1 MFFGPLRSRP
11 LHVGSASKNCIPGEL
26 NMKFLHIAA
35 AAALGLFV
43 PCAIHAASLCPA
55 VGDATAG
62 CDLIIT
68 VTNAGTTVTAGPS
81 FSLAGG
87 TYDGSDDTLI
97 GIINNSS
104 HSLSSISL
112 SSSTDIFGFDGD
124 GIDSFGVAGNVKDT
138 SGYGGPNSFF
148 SGINPSATAGTVD
161 FVSALAAGGGNTF
174 FSLEEALIP
183 SQVVVTPPP
192 STVPEPSTLVLLGTG
207 LVGVCGAVRRRF
219 AL

>member
-1 MFFGPLRSRP
+1 
-11 LHVGSASKNCIPGEL
+11 
-26 NMKFLHIAA
+26 MKILQIAA
-35 AAALGLFV
+35 VAAFGLFV
-43 PCAIHAASLCPA
+43 PYTLHAASICPA

-62 CDLIIT
+62 CDLVIT
-68 VTNAGTTVTAGPS
+68 VTNSGTTVAAGPS

-112 SSSTDIFGFDGD
+112 SSTTDIFGFDGD
-124 GIDSFGVAGNVKDT
+124 GIDTFGVAGNKQDT
-138 SGYGGPNSFF
+138 SGYGGPDTFF
-148 SGINPSATAGTVD
+148 SGINLSATAGTVD
-161 FVSALAAGGGNTF
+161 FVTPLAAGGGNTY
-174 FSLEEALIP
+174 FSLEEALVP
-183 SQVVVTPPP
+183 SQVVVTPP

-207 LVGVCGAVRRRF
+207 LVGVCGAFRRRF

>member
-1 MFFGPLRSRP
+1 
-11 LHVGSASKNCIPGEL
+11 
-26 NMKFLHIAA
+26 MKILHIAA

-43 PCAIHAASLCPA
+43 PCALHAASLCPA

-68 VTNAGTTVTAGPS
+68 VTNSGTSVAVGPS

-104 HSLSSISL
+104 SSLSSIKL

-124 GIDSFGVAGNVKDT
+124 GIDTYGVTGNSKDS
-138 SGYGGPNSFF
+138 SGYGGPDSFF
-148 SGINPSATAGTVD
+148 TGINAFATSGTVD
-161 FVSALAAGGGNTF
+161 FVTSLAAGGGNTY
-174 FSLEEALIP
+174 FSLEEALVP
-183 SQVVVTPPP
+183 SEVIVTPPTP
-192 STVPEPSTLVLLGTG
+192 GVPEPSTIVLLGTG
-207 LVGVCGAVRRRF
+207 LAGLCGAVKRRF
-219 AL
+219 A

>member
-1 MFFGPLRSRP
+1 
-11 LHVGSASKNCIPGEL
+11 LHVGPDSKIANRRTD
-26 NMKFLHIAA
+26 MKILHIAA
-35 AAALGLFV
+35 ATALGLFV
-43 PCAIHAASLCPA
+43 PCAVHATSLCPA

-68 VTNAGTTVTAGPS
+68 VTNSGTSVAAGPS

-104 HSLSSISL
+104 STISHINL

-124 GIDSFGVAGNVKDT
+124 GIDTFGVTGNGSDT
-138 SGYGGPNSFF
+138 SGYGGPDTFF
-148 SGINPSATAGTVD
+148 TNINAFATSGTVD
-161 FVSALAAGGGNTF
+161 FVTPLAAGGGNTY

-183 SQVVVTPPP
+183 SEVVVGPVS
-192 STVPEPSTLVLLGTG
+192 STTPEPSTLLLFGTG
-207 LVGVCGAVRRRF
+207 LAGFCGAVRRRL